1 MGKSIW
7 QIRKENEEFYLK
19 TYASKITRNYKWGA
33 ILFLIFWGIEL
44 ITMKLSCD
52 VLYYYKLAKTESL
65 ASQEVKEWIWQ
76 QIRRS
81 AFSDFSNIVILF
93 MLIIMVI
100 IFTHFWQ
107 IKSYKLH
114 KYWNQIRY
122 LPLVVV
128 LLGNLI
134 ILVLL
139 GSRGT
144 PYMWR
149 SIIVALCEVIPFVVN
164 IRLLF
169 PMEMKKSEE
178 KFWNIFDLAGKLI
191 QKL

>member
-19 TYASKITRNYKWGA
+19 TYASKITRNYKWWAVG
-33 ILFLIFWGIEL
+33 FLIVWGAEL
-44 ITMKLSCD
+44 IIMKLSCD

-65 ASQEVKEWIWQ
+65 ASQEVKEWILQ
-76 QIRRS
+76 QIRRN
-81 AFSDFSNIVILF
+81 ALKDFANIVILF
-93 MLIIMVI
+93 MLISMAA
-100 IFTHFWQ
+100 IFIHFWR
-107 IKSYKLH
+107 IKSYELH
-114 KYWNQIRY
+114 KHWNQIRY

-128 LLGNLI
+128 LFGNLI
-134 ILVLL
+134 VLILL

-144 PYMWR
+144 PYIWR
-149 SIIVALCEVIPFVVN
+149 SIIVVLCEVVPFIFS

-169 PMEMKKSEE
+169 PMEMKKNEE
-178 KFWNIFDLAGKLI
+178 RFWNVLDLAGKLI